1 MRKPGT
7 KVLISLGLIAAAIA
21 ILVVAATMRQGATIH
36 YYTTT
41 SEFLNRA
48 PDYINKPVRV
58 NGKVVPGSLER
69 VGSDGPTDL
78 RFALGDSVHHTLPV
92 HYRGTALPDAFREG
106 ADVVVEGVYLPTGV
120 LEARQIL
127 AKCPSKYEAAP
138 ANR

>member
-7 KVLISLGLIAAAIA
+7 KVLISLGLITAAIA

-41 SEFLNRA
+41 SEFLDRA
-48 PDYINKPVRV
+48 RDYVNKPVRV

-69 VGSDGPTDL
+69 AGSDGSTDV
-78 RFALGDSVHHTLPV
+78 RFALADSLHHILPV
-92 HYRGTALPDAFREG
+92 HYRGTGLPDAFREG